1 MHDSDQSYRKAQ
13 ILAPDTP
20 TERGAAIE
28 SEQDE

>member
-20 TERGAAIE
+20 ERGAAIE